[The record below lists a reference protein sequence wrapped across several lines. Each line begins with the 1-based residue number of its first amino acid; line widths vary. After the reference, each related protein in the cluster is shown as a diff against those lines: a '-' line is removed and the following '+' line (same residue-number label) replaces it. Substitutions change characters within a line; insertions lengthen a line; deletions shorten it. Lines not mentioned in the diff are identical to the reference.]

1 MSSPLDLLVL
11 AAIEEGVNTV
21 YRLREHA
28 GLSPG
33 TTSPTI
39 HRLAKEGMI
48 RKGRIGERGKS
59 ELVLTA
65 AGRAALSSQ
74 LGPSLNSA
82 LRDLPPDLESV
93 LRLAALAS
101 TRGLRAEAAAILV
114 VAATWRSSRLGKEAA
129 LTPAKRAGSALQ
141 YANFSRMWEAI
152 RVKTEIRFLKR
163 LATQLRSRH

>member
-1 MSSPLDLLVL
+1 MSSALDLLVL
-11 AAIEEGVNTV
+11 AAIEEGINTV

-39 HRLAKEGMI
+39 SRLAKEGMI
-48 RKGRIGERGKS
+48 RKGRTGKRRKS

-65 AGRAALSSQ
+65 AGRAALNSQ
-74 LGPSLNSA
+74 LDSVLVSA
-82 LRDLPPDLESV
+82 LQDLPTDIESV

-114 VAATWRSSRLGKEAA
+114 AAATWLSSRLDKEA
-129 LTPAKRAGSALQ
+129 T
-141 YANFSRMWEAI
+141 
-152 RVKTEIRFLKR
+152 
-163 LATQLRSRH
+163 